1 MMTVELQ
8 KEIQKLSE
16 LASKISKKSR
26 DEILMEKIMLEDK
39 IHERYE
45 KEKRELEK
53 KIQVRDQEKADLE
66 NQIKANEQEKA

>member
-66 NQIKANEQEKA
+66 NQKA

>member
-1 MMTVELQ
+1 
-8 KEIQKLSE
+8 
-16 LASKISKKSR
+16 
-26 DEILMEKIMLEDK
+26 MEKIMLEDK

-66 NQIKANEQEKA
+66 N